1 MENNLLKAYSE
12 VDKILSFME
21 IRYVEKVPKKMR
33 EMFKNEKLQDYE
45 PNIDKNIP
53 LEEQRLE
60 RKTLAIFAMLNLN
73 YWCENE
79 EEKEELIRAY
89 SNNDKKR
96 NEELREKY
104 NPDNIFKNKNK
115 EREVEQITEE
125 ITAIAE
131 YKKENFIKK
140 LLNKIKRLFTR

>member
-1 MENNLLKAYSE
+1 MNSNTNC
-12 VDKILSFME
+12 D
-21 IRYVEKVPKKMR
+21 
-33 EMFKNEKLQDYE
+33 
-45 PNIDKNIP
+45 
-53 LEEQRLE
+53 
-60 RKTLAIFAMLNLN
+60 
-73 YWCENE
+73 CENE

>member
-21 IRYVEKVPKKMR
+21 IRYVEKVPKKIR

-53 LEEQRLE
+53 LEEQQLE
-60 RKTLAIFAMLNLN
+60 RKTLAILAMLNLN

>member
-21 IRYVEKVPKKMR
+21 IRDVEKVPKKMR

-53 LEEQRLE
+53 LEEQQLE
-60 RKTLAIFAMLNLN
+60 RKTLAILAMLNLN

-104 NPDNIFKNKNK
+104 NPYNIFKNKNK

>member
-21 IRYVEKVPKKMR
+21 IRYVAKVPKKMR

-53 LEEQRLE
+53 LEEQQLE
-60 RKTLAIFAMLNLN
+60 RKTLAILAMLNLN